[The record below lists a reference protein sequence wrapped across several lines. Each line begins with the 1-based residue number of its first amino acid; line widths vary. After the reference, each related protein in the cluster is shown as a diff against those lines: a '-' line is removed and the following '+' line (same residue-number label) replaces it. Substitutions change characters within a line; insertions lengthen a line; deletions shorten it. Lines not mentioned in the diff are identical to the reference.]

1 MLTDLYSAAK
11 IGDVLIPRGQYHP
24 FPTANEREGWE
35 KLRESVRKA
44 HMARGEAA
52 LGKDWPSLPATLFLD
67 YARTGNRSRYQN
79 VRNVRR
85 HMLCDM
91 VVAECMEG
99 EGRFVDCIA
108 NGVWTTCEETYWGVP
123 AHINAQ
129 RAGVGLPDVA
139 EPTVDLFAGETVSLL
154 AWTLYLV
161 GSQLDAVSPL
171 IRERIHIESDRRVLT
186 PCLERDDFWWM
197 GLGNRTV
204 NNWNPW
210 CNSNWL
216 TAALLLEKNEERRRA
231 AVVKILRSLDR
242 FVDPYPT
249 DGGCDEGPGYWG
261 RAGASLFDCLELLH
275 GASDGAIDVY
285 DRPLIQEMG
294 RYIYRVQIA
303 DRYFVNFAD
312 AAALVSPSASLVF
325 QYGRRIGDEKMM
337 ALGAEGAKEQNLF
350 ERGMGDSIGRQ
361 LPALF
366 ALEELAAVEPA
377 QPLPRDA
384 WFSEIQVMAARDRE
398 GSAEGLYVAAKGGH
412 NAESHNHNDVGHF
425 IAYAGG
431 KPVIVDAGVED
442 YTARTFSSQRYEIWT
457 MQSAYHS
464 LPTIGGVMQEPGK
477 SFAAK
482 DVEYE
487 ADDDGAQLRLDIA
500 GAYPAA
506 AGLKC
511 WKRVVKLNRGR
522 DIEMMDAYELEREA
536 EISLSLMT
544 PCAVSPGKDGVIELK
559 EREIVEGRVSGSARL
574 HYPANMMKVAVEEV
588 AVEDSRLKSIW
599 GERLFRILLRVDE
612 PTKEGAWK
620 LRVEA

>member
-1 MLTDLYSAAK
+1 MLTELYPVDK
-11 IGDVLIPRGQYHP
+11 IGDVLIPREQYHP
-24 FPTANEREGWE
+24 FPTADEREGWE
-35 KLRESVRKA
+35 ELREAVRKA
-44 HMARGEAA
+44 HIARGEAA
-52 LGKDWPSLPATLFLD
+52 LGKDWPSLPATLFLE

-85 HMLCDM
+85 NMLCDM

-99 EGRFVDCIA
+99 KGRFVDGITD
-108 NGVWTTCEETYWGVP
+108 GVWTTCEETYWGVP

-161 GSQLDAVSPL
+161 GSNLDEVSPL

-197 GLGNRTV
+197 GFGNRTV

-216 TAALLLEKNEERRRA
+216 TATLLLERDQERRQA

-325 QYGRRIGDEKMM
+325 QYGQRIGDKKMM
-337 ALGAEGAKEQNLF
+337 ALGAEGAKGQNLF
-350 ERGMGDSIGRQ
+350 EKGAGDSIGRQ

-412 NAESHNHNDVGHF
+412 NAESHNHNDIGHF

-431 KPVIVDAGVED
+431 KPVVVDAGVED
-442 YTARTFSSQRYEIWT
+442 YTAKTFSSQRYEIWT

-477 SFAAK
+477 AFAAR

-487 ADDDGAQLRLDIA
+487 TDDGGAQLRMDIA
-500 GAYPAA
+500 GAYPAV
-506 AGLKC
+506 AGLKS

-522 DIEMMDAYELEREA
+522 NIEVADAYELEHEA
-536 EISLSLMT
+536 EISLSLIT
-544 PCAVSPGKDGVIELK
+544 PCEVALEEDGVIELK
-559 EREIVEGRVSGSARL
+559 EREIVEGRASGNARIY
-574 HYPANMMKVAVEEV
+574 YPANMMKVAVEEV
-588 AVEDSRLKSIW
+588 PVEDSRLQSIW
-599 GERLFRILLRVDE
+599 GERLFRMVLRLDE
-612 PTKEGAWK
+612 PTQEGAWK
-620 LRVEA
+620 LRLET

>member
-1 MLTDLYSAAK
+1 MLTELYSAAE
-11 IGDVLIPRGQYHP
+11 IGDVLTTREQYHP
-24 FPTANEREGWE
+24 FPTAGEREGWE
-35 KLRESVRKA
+35 ELRESVRRA
-44 HMARGEAA
+44 HIARGEAA
-52 LGKDWPSLPATLFLD
+52 LEKDWPSLPATLFLE

-79 VRNVRR
+79 VRNRR
-85 HMLCDM
+85 RNMLCDM

-99 EGRFVDCIA
+99 KGRFVDGIA
-108 NGVWTTCEETYWGVP
+108 DGVWTTCEETYWGVP

-161 GSQLDAVSPL
+161 GSQLDEVSPL
-171 IRERIHIESDRRVLT
+171 IRERIHVESARRVLT

-197 GLGNRTV
+197 GFGNRTV

-216 TAALLLEKNEERRRA
+216 TAALLLERDEERRRA

-242 FVDPYPT
+242 FIDPYPA

-275 GASDGAIDVY
+275 GASNGAIDVY

-312 AAALVSPSASLVF
+312 AAALVSPSSSLVF
-325 QYGRRIGDEKMM
+325 QYGRRIGDKKMM

-350 ERGMGDSIGRQ
+350 ARGTGDSIGRQ

-366 ALEELAAVEPA
+366 ALEELASVAPA

-398 GSAEGLYVAAKGGH
+398 GSADGLYVAAKGGH
-412 NAESHNHNDVGHF
+412 NAESHNHNDIGHF
-425 IAYAGG
+425 IAYVGG

-442 YTARTFSSQRYEIWT
+442 YTAKTFSSQRYEIWT

-464 LPTIGGVMQEPGK
+464 LPTVGGVMQEPGK
-477 SFAAK
+477 AYAAR

-487 ADDDGAQLRLDIA
+487 ADDDRAQLRLDIA
-500 GAYPAA
+500 DAYPAE
-506 AGLKC
+506 AGLKS
-511 WKRVVKLNRGR
+511 WKRAIKLNRGR
-522 DIEMMDAYELEREA
+522 DIEVADAYELEREA
-536 EISLSLMT
+536 EIFLSLIT
-544 PCAVSPGKDGVIELK
+544 PCEVISEAGGVIELK
-559 EREIVEGRVSGSARL
+559 EREIVEGRTSGSARL
-574 HYPANMMKVAVEEV
+574 HYPAHAMKVAVEEV
-588 AVEDSRLKSIW
+588 AVEDRKLKSIW
-599 GERLFRILLRVDE
+599 GETLYRIVLQVDK
-612 PTKEGAWK
+612 PTQEGAWT

>member
-384 WFSEIQVMAARDRE
+384 WYSEIQVMAARDRE

>member
-1 MLTDLYSAAK
+1 MLTELYSAAE
-11 IGDVLIPRGQYHP
+11 IGDVLTTREQYHP
-24 FPTANEREGWE
+24 FPTAGEREGWE
-35 KLRESVRKA
+35 ELRESVRRA
-44 HMARGEAA
+44 HIARGEAA
-52 LGKDWPSLPATLFLD
+52 LEKDWPSLPATLFLE

-79 VRNVRR
+79 VRNRR
-85 HMLCDM
+85 RNMLCDM

-99 EGRFVDCIA
+99 KGRFVDGIA
-108 NGVWTTCEETYWGVP
+108 DGVWTTCEETYWGVP

-161 GSQLDAVSPL
+161 GSQLDEVSPL
-171 IRERIHIESDRRVLT
+171 IRERIHVESARRVLT

-197 GLGNRTV
+197 GFGNRTV

-216 TAALLLEKNEERRRA
+216 TAALLLERDEERRRA

-242 FVDPYPT
+242 FIDPYPA

-275 GASDGAIDVY
+275 GASNGAIDVY

-312 AAALVSPSASLVF
+312 AAALVSPSSSLVF
-325 QYGRRIGDEKMM
+325 QYGRRIGDKKMM

-350 ERGMGDSIGRQ
+350 ARGTGDSIGRQ

-366 ALEELAAVEPA
+366 ALEALAAVAPA

-398 GSAEGLYVAAKGGH
+398 GSADGLYVAAKGGH
-412 NAESHNHNDVGHF
+412 NAESHNHNDIGHF
-425 IAYAGG
+425 IAYVGG

-442 YTARTFSSQRYEIWT
+442 YTAKTFSSQRYEIWT

-464 LPTIGGVMQEPGK
+464 LPTVGGVMQEPGK
-477 SFAAK
+477 AYAAR

-487 ADDDGAQLRLDIA
+487 ADDDRAQLRLDIA
-500 GAYPAA
+500 DAYPAE
-506 AGLKC
+506 AGLKS
-511 WKRVVKLNRGR
+511 WKRAIKLNRGR
-522 DIEMMDAYELEREA
+522 DIEVADAYELEREA
-536 EISLSLMT
+536 EIFLSLIT
-544 PCAVSPGKDGVIELK
+544 PCEVISEAGGVIELK
-559 EREIVEGRVSGSARL
+559 EREIVEGRTSGSARL
-574 HYPANMMKVAVEEV
+574 HYPAHAMKVAVEEV
-588 AVEDSRLKSIW
+588 AVEDRKLKSIW
-599 GERLFRILLRVDE
+599 GETLYRIVLQVDK
-612 PTKEGAWK
+612 PTQEGAWT

>member
-1 MLTDLYSAAK
+1 MLTELYPVDK
-11 IGDVLIPRGQYHP
+11 IGDVLIPREQYHP
-24 FPTANEREGWE
+24 FPTADEREGWE
-35 KLRESVRKA
+35 ELREAVRKA
-44 HMARGEAA
+44 HIARGEAA
-52 LGKDWPSLPATLFLD
+52 LGKDWPSLPATLFLE

-85 HMLCDM
+85 NMLCDM

-99 EGRFVDCIA
+99 KGRFVDGITD
-108 NGVWTTCEETYWGVP
+108 GVWTTCEETYWGVP

-161 GSQLDAVSPL
+161 GSNLDEVSPL

-197 GLGNRTV
+197 GFGNRTV

-216 TAALLLEKNEERRRA
+216 TATLLLERDQERRQA

-325 QYGRRIGDEKMM
+325 QYGQRIGDKKMM
-337 ALGAEGAKEQNLF
+337 ALGAEGAKGQNLF
-350 ERGMGDSIGRQ
+350 EKGAGDSIGRQ

-412 NAESHNHNDVGHF
+412 NAESHNHNDIGHF

-431 KPVIVDAGVED
+431 KPVVVDAGVED
-442 YTARTFSSQRYEIWT
+442 YTAKTFSSQRYEIWT

-477 SFAAK
+477 AFAAR

-487 ADDDGAQLRLDIA
+487 TDDGGAQLRMDIA
-500 GAYPAA
+500 GAYPAV
-506 AGLKC
+506 AGLKS
-511 WKRVVKLNRGR
+511 WKSVVKLNRGR
-522 DIEMMDAYELEREA
+522 NIEVADAYELEHEA
-536 EISLSLMT
+536 EISLSLIT
-544 PCAVSPGKDGVIELK
+544 PCEVALEEDGVIELK
-559 EREIVEGRVSGSARL
+559 EREIVEGRASGNARIY
-574 HYPANMMKVAVEEV
+574 YPANMMKVAVEEV
-588 AVEDSRLKSIW
+588 PVEDSRLQSIW
-599 GERLFRILLRVDE
+599 GERLFRMVLRLDE
-612 PTKEGAWK
+612 PTQEGAWK
-620 LRVEA
+620 LRLET